1 MELCERFTFYGC
13 QGLFQNYVQ
22 RPLDGS
28 LGRGALG
35 QGHMSA
41 TALTTFFSLWC
52 YGKFFLDGEPYSP
65 KLSQPVI
72 ISCLECDDNAIHTP
86 GPVANNLIVTPIFG
100 AIVADQYLGRYRT
113 IVLFGLVYT
122 IGLLILFL
130 TSLPIAL
137 QNGAGMG
144 GFIAAILIIGI
155 GTGGIKS
162 NVSPLIAD
170 QYERKRM
177 AIQTLKTGERIILDP
192 AVTIQRIYM
201 VFYVCINVG
210 SLSLLATPYMERDVG
225 FWSACTLPHI

>member
-1 MELCERFTFYGC
+1 MIFLYVRRAVLGCFNNYLC
-13 QGLFQNYVQ
+13 
-22 RPLDGS
+22 GS
-28 LGRGALG
+28 L
-35 QGHMSA
+35 
-41 TALTTFFSLWC
+41 
-52 YGKFFLDGEPYSP
+52 
-65 KLSQPVI
+65 
-72 ISCLECDDNAIHTP
+72 
-86 GPVANNLIVTPIFG
+86 ANDSVVTPIFG

-113 IVLFGLVYT
+113 IVLFGFVYT
-122 IGLLILFL
+122 VGLLILFL

-177 AIQTLKTGERIILDP
+177 AIHTLKTGERIILDP

-201 VFYVCINVG
+201 VFYVCINIG

-225 FWSACTLPHI
+225 FWSACTLSPSALS